1 LVTLAE
7 FAKTGNGWDRF
18 PMPKGFTKEY
28 LERLEEISFRNM
40 VGFFREEL
48 NGISKGE
55 IAKKVL
61 TKGDRRCLRK
71 LGILRLRGTGHGRIL
86 EVSLRA
92 KILMG
97 INETNYSSK
106 DEDR

>member
-1 LVTLAE
+1 MPKGKYE
-7 FAKTGNGWDRF
+7 
-18 PMPKGFTKEY
+18 PKGFTKEE
-28 LERLEEISFRNM
+28 LERLEEISFKNM

-55 IAKKVL
+55 IAKKIL

-71 LGILRLRGTGHGRIL
+71 LGVLRLRGTGYGRIL

-92 KILMG
+92 KKVLME
-97 INETNYSSK
+97 INRTNYSSK
-106 DEDR
+106 DKGL

>member
-1 LVTLAE
+1 
-7 FAKTGNGWDRF
+7 
-18 PMPKGFTKEY
+18 MPKGFTKEY

-48 NGISKGE
+48 NRISKGE

-71 LGILRLRGTGHGRIL
+71 LGVLRLRGTGHGRIL

-92 KILMG
+92 KKL
-97 INETNYSSK
+97 
-106 DEDR
+106 

>member
-1 LVTLAE
+1 
-7 FAKTGNGWDRF
+7 
-18 PMPKGFTKEY
+18 
-28 LERLEEISFRNM
+28 M

-61 TKGDRRCLRK
+61 TKGDRRCLRR
-71 LGILRLRGTGHGRIL
+71 LGVLRLRCTGHGRIL
-86 EVSLRA
+86 EVSHRA
-92 KILMG
+92 KTLMG
-97 INETNYSSK
+97 INRTNYSSK